1 MAEPLAAR
9 VREAIARGDLD
20 DATHLLGQ
28 PHRISGVVVVGDR
41 RGRTLGFPTCNLS
54 GVEEALPPFGVY
66 AVLVDRESG
75 PSGAEAGPW
84 AAPEKGV
91 ANIGVRPTVKEGE
104 ARLSIEV
111 HLLDRNEDL
120 YGARLRV
127 HLVARLRP
135 ELKFASLDA
144 LKAQIAQDAA
154 AARERLE
161 GLSLD
166 RAAP

>member
-1 MAEPLAAR
+1 MDEPLNAR
-9 VREAIARGDLD
+9 VREAVVRGDLD
-20 DATHLLGQ
+20 DATRLLGR
-28 PHRISGVVVVGDR
+28 PYCISGVVVEGDR

-75 PSGAEAGPW
+75 PSPAEAEPW
-84 AAPEKGV
+84 AAPAKGV

-104 ARLSIEV
+104 PRLSIEV
-111 HLLDRNEDL
+111 HILDRSEDL

-127 HLVARLRP
+127 HLVARLRS
-135 ELKFASLDA
+135 ELEFPSLDA
-144 LKAQIAQDAA
+144 LKAQIARDTA

-161 GLSLD
+161 ALD
-166 RAAP
+166 

>member
-66 AVLVDRESG
+66 AVLVVNAPVFTAPLAG
-75 PSGAEAGPW
+75 FVPLQPPEAVHDVALVELQVSVEVPPLAIRLWLAVSVAVGKGL
-84 AAPEKGV
+84 AGVTVTVAP
-91 ANIGVRPTVKEGE
+91 
-104 ARLSIEV
+104 
-111 HLLDRNEDL
+111 
-120 YGARLRV
+120 
-127 HLVARLRP
+127 
-135 ELKFASLDA
+135 
-144 LKAQIAQDAA
+144 AA
-154 AARERLE
+154 ALVPPEPVQVSE
-161 GLSLD
+161 
-166 RAAP
+166 